1 MELICQFS
9 YLIWTRISDFVDKGV
24 IMTFLDVQ
32 DPALQIQ
39 RGRGG
44 AQAGQVKWVQVD
56 NEYLLKY
63 YLLIELLAS

>member
-9 YLIWTRISDFVDKGV
+9 YLIWIRTSDFVDKGV

-32 DPALQIQ
+32 NPALQIQ

-44 AQAGQVKWVQVD
+44 AQAGQVT
-56 NEYLLKY
+56 
-63 YLLIELLAS
+63 

>member
-9 YLIWTRISDFVDKGV
+9 YLIWIRISDFVDKGV

-32 DPALQIQ
+32 DSALQIQ

-56 NEYLLKY
+56 IKYPLKY
-63 YLLIELLAS
+63 YF